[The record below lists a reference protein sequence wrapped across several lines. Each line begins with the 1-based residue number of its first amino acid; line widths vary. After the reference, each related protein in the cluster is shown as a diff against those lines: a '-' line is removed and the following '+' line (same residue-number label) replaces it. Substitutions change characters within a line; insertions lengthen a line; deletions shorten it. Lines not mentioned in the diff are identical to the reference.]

1 MVTKGFPLLYFW
13 GFQDDQDSVLRRL
26 PAQGRTGQN
35 DLGAFCR
42 GRGMSRA
49 EDFAVE
55 VVCEGVLRGWVGPEH
70 GEKGGF

>member
-1 MVTKGFPLLYFW
+1 
-13 GFQDDQDSVLRRL
+13 
-26 PAQGRTGQN
+26 
-35 DLGAFCR
+35 
-42 GRGMSRA
+42 MSRA